1 VRSTSFTV
9 AEKLMVTSACQN
21 LIDDFLKPRF
31 LPTIRSTQFNY
42 PIDYPGKVA
51 RHQVS
56 LELPSPEPAR
66 RRAPTPGRRSA
77 ACASLSAAALP
88 HNLSVT

>member
-1 VRSTSFTV
+1 VRSAGFSA
-9 AEKLMVTSACQN
+9 AEKSAVTSVCQN

-66 RRAPTPGRRSA
+66 RPRPNARTPIGGLRKSIGGRAS
-77 ACASLSAAALP
+77 S
-88 HNLSVT
+88 